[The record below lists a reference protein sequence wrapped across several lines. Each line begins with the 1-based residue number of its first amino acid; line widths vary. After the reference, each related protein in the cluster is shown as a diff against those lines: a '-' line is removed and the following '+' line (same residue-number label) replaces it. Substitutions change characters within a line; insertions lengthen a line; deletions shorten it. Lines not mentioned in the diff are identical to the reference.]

1 MSENNLNEIFKKKKR
16 KRTKESEKIGRK
28 RIDDKDGKNK
38 LKIGKHNKTSED
50 NIFYKIKVYCMKY
63 IINLLNSILIKKNI
77 PKQFM
82 KIQGEIIRDGSTLFN
97 IYFFKSKI
105 KKIFLDFPISKKYK
119 RKKSNKNDEL
129 IKYIEENNIQEI
141 IEILDKTFYDIYEN
155 DFRKLNNNEYC
166 NKYNIKINKFLYI
179 NLNFDDETKKCLD
192 DFMEYGIMNYF
203 NKKSTRKIYQKKYRE
218 GLQ

>member
-1 MSENNLNEIFKKKKR
+1 MSENNLIEIFKKKR

-38 LKIGKHNKTSED
+38 LKIGSHNKTSED

-63 IINLLNSILIKKNI
+63 IINLLNSILIKNNI

-82 KIQGEIIRDGSTLFN
+82 KIQGEIIRDGSKLFN
-97 IYFFKSKI
+97 ILFFESKI

-129 IKYIEENNIQEI
+129 IQYIEENNIQEI

-155 DFRKLNNNEYC
+155 DFRKLNNKEYC
-166 NKYNIKINKFLYI
+166 NKYNIKINKFLYT

-192 DFMEYGIMNYF
+192 DFMEYGIMKYL
-203 NKKSTRKIYQKKYRE
+203 NKKNTRKIYQKKYRE

>member
-1 MSENNLNEIFKKKKR
+1 MIFMR
-16 KRTKESEKIGRK
+16 
-28 RIDDKDGKNK
+28 
-38 LKIGKHNKTSED
+38 
-50 NIFYKIKVYCMKY
+50 
-63 IINLLNSILIKKNI
+63 
-77 PKQFM
+77 
-82 KIQGEIIRDGSTLFN
+82 
-97 IYFFKSKI
+97 
-105 KKIFLDFPISKKYK
+105 
-119 RKKSNKNDEL
+119 
-129 IKYIEENNIQEI
+129 
-141 IEILDKTFYDIYEN
+141 IYEN

>member
-1 MSENNLNEIFKKKKR
+1 
-16 KRTKESEKIGRK
+16 
-28 RIDDKDGKNK
+28 
-38 LKIGKHNKTSED
+38 
-50 NIFYKIKVYCMKY
+50 MKY

-105 KKIFLDFPISKKYK
+105 KKILLDFPISKKYK
-119 RKKSNKNDEL
+119 RKKSNKNEEL

>member
-1 MSENNLNEIFKKKKR
+1 MSENNLIEIFKKKR

-38 LKIGKHNKTSED
+38 LKIGSHNKTSED

-82 KIQGEIIRDGSTLFN
+82 KIQGEIIRDGSKLFN
-97 IYFFKSKI
+97 VLFFESQI

-192 DFMEYGIMNYF
+192 DFMEYGIMNYL
-203 NKKSTRKIYQKKYRE
+203 NKKNTRKIYQKKYRE